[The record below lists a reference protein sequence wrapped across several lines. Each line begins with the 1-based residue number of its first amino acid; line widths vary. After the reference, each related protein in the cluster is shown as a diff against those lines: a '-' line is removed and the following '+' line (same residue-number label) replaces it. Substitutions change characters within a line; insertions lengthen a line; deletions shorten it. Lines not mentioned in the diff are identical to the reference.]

1 MLGRS
6 FKIIVGALLLS
17 ACATSKEPG
26 IRVEYV
32 EKPVIQA
39 QSCVKASDVPTRPA
53 RLSTPPDNIERALAV
68 ALAKVSE
75 WTRYGNKA
83 DVILKGCSSLK

>member
-6 FKIIVGALLLS
+6 FKFLLIPLALA
-17 ACATSKEPG
+17 ACTTTREGG
-26 IRVEYV
+26 IKVEYV
-32 EKPVIQA
+32 EKPVIQV
-39 QSCVKASDVPTRPA
+39 QPCVKAADVPERPA
-53 RLSTPPDNIERALAV
+53 RLSSPPDNIERALAV

>member
-6 FKIIVGALLLS
+6 FKFLLPLALA
-17 ACATSKEPG
+17 ACSTTSTPG
-26 IRVEYV
+26 IKVEYI
-32 EKPVIQA
+32 EKPVIQV
-39 QSCVKASDVPTRPA
+39 QPCVKASDVPERPS
-53 RLSTPPDNIERALAV
+53 RLASPPDNLERALSL

-75 WTRYGNKA
+75 WTRYGKKS